1 MLQKMQMLRGLA
13 VSSALATIVVLSG
26 CGNSNTSTTT
36 NNAPVALAELGQAD
50 FIGLSPNRGGGS
62 AGAGTLNNPRGSVA
76 TNGTLF
82 YIADYANNRVL
93 GYKSIPVNNGAAA
106 DFVIGQPDLVSSQPN
121 QGLPTAGTATNLGLA
136 HPSKV
141 AISGTKL
148 VITDS
153 GNNRVLIWN
162 TLPNPAGASFT
173 TPPDVVVGQAD
184 KVSRASATTAT
195 GLSNPNG
202 ALIAAGKLFVAD
214 TTNNRVLIFNTVPAT
229 SGVAADVV
237 LGQPGFTTSFVNCST
252 VNNACTASNTFPAV
266 DSLSSPVDVWSDGV
280 NTLLVSD
287 NNNNRVLYWSQVPS
301 VNQSSAS
308 FVIGQQTFSTNN
320 FGSGSQGL
328 NKPYGIWSDLG
339 HIFVADLNNN
349 RVLQFNGSQA
359 ANGAV
364 AQRVFGQGDAVHV
377 TANDDDQNS
386 STDVNTSNLPVATAR
401 TLNGPLGV
409 YTLPGTPSK
418 LYITDSSNSRITTYT
433 Y

>member
-26 CGNSNTSTTT
+26 CGNSNSSTTT

-93 GYKSIPVNNGAAA
+93 GYKSVPVNNGAAA

-121 QGLPTAGTATNLGLA
+121 QGLPTAGTAINLGLA
-136 HPSKV
+136 H
-141 AISGTKL
+141 
-148 VITDS
+148 
-153 GNNRVLIWN
+153 
-162 TLPNPAGASFT
+162 PAGASFT

-214 TTNNRVLIFNTVPAT
+214 TTNNRVLIFNTVPAA

-386 STDVNTSNLPVATAR
+386 STDVNASNLPVATAR

-418 LYITDSSNSRITTYT
+418 LYVTDSSNSRITTYT